1 MLYFWKEKH
10 MEIALFY
17 TCVPKILMMWSI
29 VLEIECDSK
38 NQNFEKMKKIAGDI
52 IILHICTKNHNHNHM
67 RYNSWDREWDR
78 QNYLSFWA
86 IFWPFT
92 PLTIQKIKIFK
103 KWKKHQMWSF
113 YTCIPEIMIIW
124 CMFPEIWSVTDII
137 FCHFGRFFCTLAILT
152 TWIIQ
157 FFKKWKKK
165 KKKPPGDSTI
175 LPLCNTNYY
184 HMMYGLWDMEHNF
197 FYPFTPPP
205 QTTWN
210 IDILKKR
217 KKYPKI
223 LSFHTCGAWQTEF
236 FLAFWIIF
244 TFLSP

>member
-113 YTCIPEIMIIW
+113 YTCIPKIMIIW

-137 FCHFGRFFCTLAILT
+137 FCHFGRFFCTLAILK

-165 KKKPPGDSTI
+165 KKKPLGDSTI

-197 FYPFTPPP
+197 FYPFTPP
-205 QTTWN
+205 QRGTSTFW
-210 IDILKKR
+210 KKEKNTQR
-217 KKYPKI
+217 YYHFTHVEHDRQ
-223 LSFHTCGAWQTEF
+223 SF
-236 FLAFWIIF
+236 FLHFGSFFAL
-244 TFLSP
+244 LSP

>member
-1 MLYFWKEKH
+1 MHMWRRWSTTLNLCLAFIDELGNNYLKNCWSGPIKEVRIIIFTMLYFWKEKH

-165 KKKPPGDSTI
+165 KKA
-175 LPLCNTNYY
+175 
-184 HMMYGLWDMEHNF
+184 
-197 FYPFTPPP
+197 
-205 QTTWN
+205 
-210 IDILKKR
+210 
-217 KKYPKI
+217 
-223 LSFHTCGAWQTEF
+223 AWR
-236 FLAFWIIF
+236 
-244 TFLSP
+244 

>member
-113 YTCIPEIMIIW
+113 YTCIPKIMIIW

-165 KKKPPGDSTI
+165 KKKKEKIEGVT
-175 LPLCNTNYY
+175 
-184 HMMYGLWDMEHNF
+184 
-197 FYPFTPPP
+197 
-205 QTTWN
+205 
-210 IDILKKR
+210 LKK
-217 KKYPKI
+217 
-223 LSFHTCGAWQTEF
+223 H
-236 FLAFWIIF
+236 
-244 TFLSP
+244 